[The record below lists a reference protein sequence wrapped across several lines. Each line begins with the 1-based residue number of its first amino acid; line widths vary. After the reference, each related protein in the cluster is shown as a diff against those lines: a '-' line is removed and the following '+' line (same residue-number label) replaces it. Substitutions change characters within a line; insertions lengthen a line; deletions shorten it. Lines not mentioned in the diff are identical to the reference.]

1 MAGCGFQG
9 ENSPA
14 TSPGLR
20 KNCAGAGTV
29 ETGRIGEMAVAAIK
43 SSRRTATKE
52 ERRQQLILATIKCIS
67 RKGIGSTTLGDVA
80 QEAGLSQGIV
90 NLHFRAK
97 ENLLHETLQ
106 YLAEDYKAQFE
117 STLEKSGPEAAD
129 KLLAMMEMDL
139 KPSICDRQKLAVWFA
154 FWGEV
159 KAVPTYRR
167 ICEAY
172 DRGYDA
178 AIGALCQAII
188 DQGGYRNVSAQV
200 VTDALSSMTDGLWLS
215 YLVSPKGFDREEA
228 MNAVYSYLRA
238 VFPDHYE

>member
-1 MAGCGFQG
+1 MA
-9 ENSPA
+9 
-14 TSPGLR
+14 
-20 KNCAGAGTV
+20 
-29 ETGRIGEMAVAAIK
+29 IAAAK

-67 RKGIGSTTLGDVA
+67 KKGIGSTTLGDVA

-90 NLHFRAK
+90 NLHFNSK
-97 ENLLHETLQ
+97 ENLLNETLQ
-106 YLAEDYKAQFE
+106 YLAEDYKLQFYT
-117 STLEKSGPEAAD
+117 TLEKSGPEAAD

-139 KPSICDRQKLAVWFA
+139 KPAICDRQKLAVWFA

-159 KAVPTYRR
+159 KSVPTYQK

-172 DRGYDA
+172 DRGYDE
-178 AIGALCQAII
+178 AINKLCQTII
-188 DQGGYRNVSAQV
+188 EQGGYSNISAQT

-215 YLVSPKGFDREEA
+215 YVVSPKGFDRDVA
-228 MNAVYSYLRA
+228 MDAVYSYLRA

>member
-1 MAGCGFQG
+1 MAM
-9 ENSPA
+9 S
-14 TSPGLR
+14 
-20 KNCAGAGTV
+20 
-29 ETGRIGEMAVAAIK
+29 AAK
-43 SSRRTATKE
+43 SSRRTATKD
-52 ERRQQLILATIKCIS
+52 ERRQQLILATVKCIS

-97 ENLLHETLQ
+97 ENLLNETLQ
-106 YLAEDYKAQFE
+106 YLAEDYKSQFYG
-117 STLEKSGPEAAD
+117 TLEKAGPEAAD

-139 KPSICDRQKLAVWFA
+139 KPAICDRQKLAVWFA

-159 KAVPTYRR
+159 KSVPTYQK

-172 DRGYDA
+172 DQGYDD
-178 AIGALCQAII
+178 AIIQLCQTII
-188 DQGGYRNVSAQV
+188 EQGGYKNISAQT

-215 YLVSPKGFDREEA
+215 YLVSPKGFDRDVA
-228 MNAVYSYLRA
+228 MDAVYSYLRA